1 MSRILITGARGLIGT
16 ALTRRLTAA
25 GREVVAFD
33 IADRHSGH
41 RMDVT
46 DSQSIAAAIE
56 GCTGIVHLAAVSRV
70 VWGERD
76 PARCREVNVRGT
88 RNILAAAARNGS
100 HNPWVL
106 VASSREVYGQATE
119 FPVRESAP
127 FRPLNVYARS
137 KVDVEQMVAS
147 SRRQGVRASAIRF
160 SSVYGSV
167 TDHADRVAP
176 AFARLAAAGD
186 TLHVDGSGTTLDFT
200 HVEDVAA
207 ALQTAIELLSA
218 GDGPL
223 PPLHLVSGRG
233 ITLPELAELAIKAAG
248 RGVVEVGPPRSYD
261 VSQFVGDPAR
271 AEQILGWRA
280 SIGIEEG
287 IYRLVEC
294 FRDAY
299 SSPAERKNGYRRAV
313 MASRPKVA
321 GVGDPYLSRS

>member
-1 MSRILITGARGLIGT
+1 MWGEFLSPILITGACGLIGT
-16 ALTRRLTAA
+16 ALIRRLTAA
-25 GREVVAFD
+25 GREVVALD
-33 IADRHSGH
+33 IVGPSQQIRL
-41 RMDVT
+41 DVT
-46 DSQSIAAAIE
+46 DSRAIAAAIE
-56 GCTGIVHLAAVSRV
+56 GCAGIVHLAAVSGV

-76 PARCREVNVRGT
+76 PVRCREVNVKGT
-88 RNILAAAARNGS
+88 RNILAAVARKES
-100 HNPWVL
+100 QSPWVL

-127 FRPLNVYARS
+127 FRPINAYARS
-137 KVDVEQMVAS
+137 KVDVEHMVAS
-147 SRRQGVRASAIRF
+147 CRNEGLRASTIRF

-207 ALQTAIELLSA
+207 ALHTAIELLSA

-233 ITLPELAELAIKAAG
+233 ITLPELAELAIMAAG
-248 RGVVEVGPPRSYD
+248 RGAVEVGPPRSYD
-261 VSQFVGDPAR
+261 VSTFIGDPAR

-294 FRDAY
+294 FRDGY
-299 SSPAERKNGYRRAV
+299 SSPAEGRTV
-313 MASRPKVA
+313 
-321 GVGDPYLSRS
+321 VGRL